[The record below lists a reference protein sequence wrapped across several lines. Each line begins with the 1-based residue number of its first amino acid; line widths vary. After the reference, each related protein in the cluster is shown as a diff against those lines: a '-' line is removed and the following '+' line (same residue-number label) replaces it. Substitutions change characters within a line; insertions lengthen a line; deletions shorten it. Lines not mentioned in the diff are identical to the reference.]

1 MIARAV
7 SPAPAARPAPPS
19 SPSLV
24 GNKRPQPHRF
34 HLTGGRVLE
43 GNLHRAPNARLA
55 DHLATLKGFI
65 SVTDVQCV
73 ATGERFPYVVLNQDH
88 ILFVEELSPAP
99 EPAGAI
105 MRSNGL
111 AVIGS

>member
-7 SPAPAARPAPPS
+7 SAAPRTAPPPS

-34 HLTGGRVLE
+34 HLTTGRVLE

-55 DHLATLKGFI
+55 DHLATVKGFI
-65 SVTDVQCV
+65 SLTDAYCIQ
-73 ATGERFPYVVLNQDH
+73 TGDQFPYLVINQDH
-88 ILFVEELSPAP
+88 VLFVEEIVAAP
-99 EPAGAI
+99 EPAGATL
-105 MRSNGL
+105 RPNTLSVL
-111 AVIGS
+111 GS